1 MEDTPLIQQ
10 YLQLRSEFMGY
21 LYAMTRDAELAEEI
35 YQNAAVV
42 VIQHASA
49 EPIHDVRAWAKEIVR
64 RQALAYLRARGR
76 AGRCAPTEPE
86 LLEQVDRTFA
96 EDGADPALRQ
106 REIEALRE
114 CAGGLGRG
122 DGITP
127 VHVGDPA
134 RHAQAGGVGEQMPGG
149 EVHLTAEH
157 VGEPDGVVAQR
168 FDPLDVLDERT
179 WLEEV
184 GGNDEPAGGDGHERR
199 VLAKRSRSR
208 AQWRSSA
215 RWS

>member
-1 MEDTPLIQQ
+1 MAGWGGTRTAGMRDPELIKRFLRHQGDFMA
-10 YLQLRSEFMGY
+10 YLM
-21 LYAMTRDAELAEEI
+21 AMVRDLDAAEEI
-35 YQNAAVV
+35 FQNAAVV

-114 CAGGLGRG
+114 CAGGLPDSQRTMVAMRYEQRASFDVIGTALGR
-122 DGITP
+122 TP
-127 VHVGDPA
+127 AAIQRALSRTRRMLHDCV
-134 RHAQAGGVGEQMPGG
+134 QAK
-149 EVHLTAEH
+149 LTGAEM
-157 VGEPDGVVAQR
+157 
-168 FDPLDVLDERT
+168 T
-179 WLEEV
+179 
-184 GGNDEPAGGDGHERR
+184 
-199 VLAKRSRSR
+199 S
-208 AQWRSSA
+208 
-215 RWS
+215 